1 MFRDLG
7 DPTAG
12 AAMANDQIRVGDLV
26 LIGGVSE
33 TGIVDCIVTADG
45 FFTEQAN
52 VVGEEFDHCK
62 PKFVSLTDCSRR
74 AHF

>member
-1 MFRDLG
+1 MHRHDIPL
-7 DPTAG
+7 T
-12 AAMANDQIRVGDLV
+12 QDLV

-52 VVGEEFDHCK
+52 LVGEEFDHCK